1 MIAFRL
7 VSACAVLSIS
17 VFAAEAPSPPRS
29 DGETLHVDFEHYADG
44 WVGPINAGVRQL
56 GDPFTD
62 IKQNVVDVLREPGA
76 AFAGERSA
84 HVFTNAPDERGR
96 IIFQRSYDAPEFSDE
111 VTEFM
116 FRPTRDDAA
125 DLQEFEIW
133 TGLGYASGKV
143 GVQLVANGDAASGT
157 YAIDVVS
164 TEPHEGVLTGLA
176 QTEWLRFV
184 LHRDRVA
191 KTVNLWAGP
200 PEAESFVGTYADLD
214 PERATGRAEIGD
226 TSSETGIGSGYW
238 DGIRIGAPLAE
249 GGEVHSAESMRDVSK
264 ELPEIAYPILVDS
277 TKQLFVDDVLIESMD
292 GLART
297 FHSVKKHPDNPLLV
311 PETAW
316 ETGGTWYV
324 PYNVLW
330 EVPGEKLRTWY
341 GSYRKSA
348 DKLTYTCVADSTD
361 GIHWNRLS
369 LGAFDFEG
377 STDNNI
383 VWAGRG
389 IKINYDP
396 ADPDP
401 ARRYKGM
408 MRSDGFTAMYSP
420 DGLDWSIND
429 EPAIQQC
436 YDATSFHWNP
446 VENKWISSVKIWHDG
461 KRARGYAESTDY
473 DNWTDTYLMLK
484 ADERDQP
491 EDQTYSMW
499 VSHYESVFIGLL
511 KIFHVETDRC
521 DVQLAFSRNAKHWER
536 PWREPFIDCSPTKGD
551 YDYGN
556 LDPVADPIPM
566 GDELWI
572 YYGGR
577 SLEHYEPPTDTNGS
591 LCLATLRM
599 DGFASIGENGTLVT
613 KPLMLDGDTLYLN
626 ADAEGGEMRVEIV
639 DGESTELIESFSLD
653 NCEPITADAVKQAVT
668 WKSSE
673 SLGALQGK
681 PVRLRIQ
688 TKNAQFY
695 SFWAE

>member
-1 MIAFRL
+1 MAVIRFVNA
-7 VSACAVLSIS
+7 VAVISSAIL
-17 VFAAEAPSPPRS
+17 AAEYPVPPHS
-29 DGETLHVDFEHYADG
+29 DGQTLHVDFEQYADG
-44 WVGPINAGVRQL
+44 WVGPLNAGVRQL
-56 GDPFTD
+56 GDPFTE
-62 IKQNVVDVLREPGA
+62 IKQNVVDILREPDA
-76 AFAGERSA
+76 AYTGDRCAY
-84 HVFTNAPDERGR
+84 VFTDAPDQRGR
-96 IIFQRSYDAPEFSDE
+96 ILLQRRFDAPAAADE
-111 VTEFM
+111 VTEFL
-116 FRPTRDDAA
+116 FRPVRDVAVDMN
-125 DLQEFEIW
+125 DFVVW
-133 TGLGYASGKV
+133 SGLGYSSGKV
-143 GVQLVANGDAASGT
+143 GIQLIANGYAATGD
-157 YAIDVVS
+157 YAIDVQS
-164 TEPHEGVLTGLA
+164 AQRQENVLSELDPSK
-176 QTEWLRFV
+176 WLRFV
-184 LHRDRVA
+184 LLRNRVT
-191 KTVNLWAGP
+191 KMVDLWVGP
-200 PEAESFVGTYADLD
+200 PDAERWIGSFPDFD
-214 PERATGRAEIGD
+214 PERPTGRAEIGD
-226 TSSETGIGSGYW
+226 TSSENAMGSGYW
-238 DGIRIGAPLAE
+238 DDIRIGAPLTGGGALRPAE
-249 GGEVHSAESMRDVSK
+249 TMRDVST
-264 ELPEIAYPILVDS
+264 ETATITYPIVVDT
-277 TKQLFVDDVLIESMD
+277 TKQLFVDDVLIESMES
-292 GLART
+292 LERT
-297 FHSVKKHPDNPLLV
+297 FHSVSKHPDNPLLV

-330 EVPGEKLRTWY
+330 EDPGEKLRTWY

-408 MRSDGFTAMYSP
+408 MRSNGFTAMYSP
-420 DGLDWSIND
+420 DGLDWTINS

-446 VENKWISSVKIWHDG
+446 VEEKWFASVKIWHEG
-461 KRARGYAESTDY
+461 KRSRGYAESTDY

-484 ADERDQP
+484 ADERDHP

-499 VSHYESVFIGLL
+499 VSRYESVFIGLL
-511 KIFHVETDRC
+511 KVFHVHTDRC
-521 DVQLAFSRNAKHWER
+521 DVQLAFSRNAKLWER
-536 PWREPFIDCSPTKGD
+536 PWREPFIDCSSVKGA

-599 DGFASIGENGTLVT
+599 DGFVSIGGIGTLVT
-613 KPLMLDGDTLYLN
+613 KPLLLEGNKLYLN
-626 ADAEGGEMRVEIV
+626 ANADGGEIRVEIV
-639 DGESTELIESFSLD
+639 NADSVQTIESFSLD
-653 NCEPITADAVKQAVT
+653 NCDPITADAVKQAVS
-668 WKSSE
+668 WKGSE
-673 SLGALQGK
+673 SLGALQRK
-681 PVRLRIQ
+681 PVRLRIE
-688 TKNAQFY
+688 TKNAHLY
-695 SFWAE
+695 ALWAE